1 MRYNGEYYEG
11 KHEPIIAKKLFDQ
24 VQEAM
29 RRKSKPKTRELKPY
43 IYRGV
48 FHCGECGC
56 FIATEAQKKRNYLRC
71 AKRKIP
77 LNKAKFSLYEKIP
90 NWVGIF

>member
-1 MRYNGEYYEG
+1 LKGRKGKSLFVLNYQYLLQNPFYCGVMRYNGECYQG

-24 VQEAM
+24 VQEAI

-56 FIATEAQKKRNYLRC
+56 FIATEA
-71 AKRKIP
+71 
-77 LNKAKFSLYEKIP
+77 
-90 NWVGIF
+90 